1 MPPSLPT
8 SLEPYTWPPG
18 HNGLPTPHLN
28 GCTNAP
34 PSAPGLLAQDRSGPC
49 LLFHRVSPL
58 LPTSSAYSLPTSRVA
73 LAGAAAPTADVI
85 PASVPAVHQPS
96 THGPP
101 LRTNTRGRAGASRA
115 SAIGRTATAGPSCPM
130 STSQLISTTLPG
142 NAGHNG
148 LLFSWSSLPTPRTP
162 AVLSAAWARLPQ
174 NTS

>member
-8 SLEPYTWPPG
+8 SLEPFTWLPG
-18 HNGLPTPHLN
+18 HNVLPTPHPN

-34 PSAPGLLAQDRSGPC
+34 PSAPGLLARDRSGPC

-115 SAIGRTATAGPSCPM
+115 SATGRKATAGPSYPM
-130 STSQLISTTLPG
+130 NIFRLIFMALPG
-142 NAGHNG
+142 SVGHSG
-148 LLFSWSSLPTPRTP
+148 LLFSWSSLQTLRMRAAP
-162 AVLSAAWARLPQ
+162 SAALVKPQ
-174 NTS
+174 RSTF